1 MYTVS
6 TTPPLTRERAI
17 AAAIA
22 TADAEG
28 LDAVSMRRLATRL
41 GVTAMALYKH
51 VANKEDLLA
60 GMVDAVVVGYESP
73 VDPRDWR
80 DAVAQRVR
88 AARRALV
95 RHPWMRR
102 AIESRTARTAA
113 VLGHMD
119 AVAGE
124 MLAGGLTPDLVHHAM
139 HALGHRLWGFSP
151 EAFDDDAR
159 PPTELHRV
167 GAGAPD
173 RRGGGSGRSVP
184 GNRSDHHRLAA
195 AGAHG
200 LVRRGRRVRV
210 RPHPPA
216 RRRRTTSGRR
226 LVLHL
231 TVGGIPSCRGS
242 YARR

>member
-60 GMVDAVVVGYESP
+60 GMVDAVVVDYESP

-159 PPTELHRV
+159 PPIELTESERE
-167 GAGAPD
+167 
-173 RRGGGSGRSVP
+173 RRIAEV
-184 GNRSDHHRLAA
+184 AA
-195 AGAHG
+195 AGEA
-200 LVRRGRRVRV
+200 LPAIVAITTDSLRR
-210 RPHPPA
+210 A
-216 RRRRTTSGRR
+216 RTGSCDEDAEFEFALTLLLDGVER
-226 LVLHL
+226 LRAE
-231 TVGGIPSCRGS
+231 SWS
-242 YARR
+242 SS